1 MDPMAVVRALLRYAH
16 VIAGIIW
23 IGHLYFFNWV
33 NGPFAATMDK
43 DTKQKVVPE
52 LMPRALF
59 WFRWGAAWTWI
70 LGYCLL
76 GMVFYM
82 AKTTLFEQ
90 PAGAPVDWGPAAG
103 VMALLVLI
111 APFLYDAL
119 AKSPL
124 GKNNQTLALVG
135 LVLVAGLMWACTDLA
150 HFTYRAALIHLGAT
164 FGTIMA
170 FNVWFRIWPLQQKII
185 GAVKAGQA
193 PDPAWAAT
201 AGGRS
206 KHNTYMS
213 VPLVFAMLNTHMAAD
228 GMNYGPAY
236 ISTTIVVAV
245 SWLVVQWLYKKS
257 TAVKGF

>member
-1 MDPMAVVRALLRYAH
+1 MEPRPVIEALVRWLH
-16 VIAGIIW
+16 VFAGIIW

-43 DTKQKVVPE
+43 ETKQKVVPE

-70 LGYCLL
+70 FGYVLM

-82 AKTTLFEQ
+82 AKSTLFEGY
-90 PAGAPVDWGPAAG
+90 PLHEWG
-103 VMALLVLI
+103 MASGLMAVLVLV

-119 AKSPL
+119 AKSI
-124 GKNNQTLALVG
+124 KNNQQLAIAGIIIVG
-135 LVLVAGLMWACTDLA
+135 GLMFLYTDVA

-185 GAVKAGQA
+185 TAVKAGQA
-193 PDPAWAAT
+193 PDAAWAAT

-213 VPLVFAMLNTHMAAD
+213 VPLVYAMLNTHMSAL
-228 GMNYGPAY
+228 NIGPY
-236 ISTTIVVAV
+236 NLSTVVVVAAG
-245 SWLVVQWLYKKS
+245 WLLTQWMYKKS
-257 TAVKGF
+257 ATVKGF